1 MEVRHEAL
9 STANENEV
17 IIASAVSSLSSCQIK
32 TIHYQHHH
40 DSYIPCMADIRSNSL

>member
-17 IIASAVSSLSSCQIK
+17 IIASAISSLSSCQIK
-32 TIHYQHHH
+32 TIHYHHH
-40 DSYIPCMADIRSNSL
+40 DSYASHAWQT